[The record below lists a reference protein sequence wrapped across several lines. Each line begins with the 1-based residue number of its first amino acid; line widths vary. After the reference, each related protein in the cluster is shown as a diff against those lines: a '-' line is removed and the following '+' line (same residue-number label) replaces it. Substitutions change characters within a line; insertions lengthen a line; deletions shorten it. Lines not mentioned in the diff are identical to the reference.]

1 MTPTP
6 IAEAI
11 SRLSLERM
19 LTAPQVLG
27 LPASAHQR
35 LACRAIQGGKLPHVA
50 PMSRWGPEVEE
61 RTGSRYMLGPVEHLE
76 QPRVVY
82 LIVGVRTGKSLI
94 AALSAIKAGLSCDLS
109 GLRHTNEAVRVSVLS
124 LRKDLAQV
132 IREHIDGII
141 ERSPLLQQLV
151 IPGATDADRISLMHP
166 TGRRIEIM
174 VVAGARTGAA
184 VVSRWSAGVIVDE
197 APRFAGAND
206 AKVNFED
213 LMSASL
219 TRLVPGAQ
227 FLAIGSPWAAYGPV
241 YDAVQKYWRRPA
253 DGTLVIRSAAPPWF
267 MGWWT
272 PQLIDEIRESPQGPV
287 SYKADV
293 LGEFVELATDALS
306 AADIEACRGH
316 EQMLPFNPTLVHV
329 AGMDP
334 GMRRNAW
341 TLVIARW
348 AEVTLPEP
356 DDKGKPVKAA
366 QLEVV
371 LVRQWLPP
379 PDGALDPEG
388 VLAEMAPLLASYGV
402 STVYTDQHCAVPIR
416 TLAQQ
421 RGLMA
426 AQVDLTQDEKIQ
438 LIGELSAKLALRR
451 AWLPDDAQLCD
462 DLKRVRR
469 IATSGTRGLR
479 IELPQTGDGRH
490 CDYVPALMLAMKHLQ
505 PPIPQKPDDYDPELE
520 KLIAKHKRMGKNT
533 VDRRVRWQR

>member
-1 MTPTP
+1 
-6 IAEAI
+6 
-11 SRLSLERM
+11 M

-35 LACRAIQGGKLPHVA
+35 LACRAIQGGKLPFVS
-50 PMSRWGPEVEE
+50 PMNRWGPEVEE
-61 RTGSRYMLGPVEHLE
+61 RTGSRYMLGPVDSLE
-76 QPRVVY
+76 RPRVVY
-82 LIVGVRTGKSLI
+82 LIVGVRTGKSLL
-94 AALSAIKAGLSCDLS
+94 AALVAIRAALTCDLS
-109 GLRHTNEAVRVSVLS
+109 GIKHTNEAVRVSVLS

-132 IREHIDGII
+132 IRDHIDGII

-151 IPGATDADRISLMHP
+151 LPSHTDADRISLMHP
-166 TGRRIEIM
+166 SGRRIEIM

-241 YDAVQKYWRRPA
+241 YDAVQKYWKRPA

-272 PQLIDEIRESPQGPV
+272 PKLIDEIRESPQGSV

-316 EQMLPFNPTLVHV
+316 EPLKHHDPTLVHV

-334 GMRRNAW
+334 GMKRNAW
-341 TLVIARW
+341 TLVVARQ
-348 AEVTLPEP
+348 AEMTLPVADEE
-356 DDKGKPVKAA
+356 GKPVTAPT
-366 QLEVV
+366 LEVV
-371 LVRQWLPP
+371 LARQWLPP
-379 PDGALDPEG
+379 PDGALDPAY
-388 VLAEMAPLLASYGV
+388 VLAEMGPLLQGYGI

-416 TLAQQ
+416 TLASQ
-421 RGLMA
+421 RGLIA

-438 LIGELSAKLALRR
+438 LIGELSAKMALRR

-469 IATSGTRGLR
+469 IATSGSRGLR

-505 PPIPQKPDDYDPELE
+505 PPIPQRSPDYDEEYE
-520 KLIAKHKRMGKNT
+520 KLVAKHRREGRNT